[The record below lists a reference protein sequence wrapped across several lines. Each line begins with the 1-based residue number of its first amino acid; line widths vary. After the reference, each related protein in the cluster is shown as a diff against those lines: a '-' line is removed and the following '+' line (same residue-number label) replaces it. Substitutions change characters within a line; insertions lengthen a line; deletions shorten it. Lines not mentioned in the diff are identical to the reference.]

1 MSETDDDTKERDSS
15 YYKTT
20 TSVKK
25 STKEDVSDTG
35 RKMGGSSAK
44 AAAGGDR
51 QWPFRERVRNLVYK
65 KKYEINLKD
74 FFLKKL
80 RERERQIKKII
91 KQFKAPTYD
100 DIKENRHNR
109 LINLQNLDPSVGI
122 ILHRI
127 TKIPYNDLD
136 ILEKLERKNA
146 EFKLAVEQQQE
157 NISRLHKEIITEIST
172 CTVLLQQREE
182 SRSKNPLYMFISS
195 IAQIYPNDGAA
206 QISHLLKYFS
216 EEEDIEKV
224 ILKWYENL
232 NSLVPLVPTSKDQR
246 HIKDI
251 VKKCIEGQTYVK
263 ESKAHVK
270 DSFTEKSWY
279 KKALSNTTSK
289 SYQKLMGALDLLYK
303 FLTALNIFMIEK
315 TFQKFP
321 SLSVALLGSA
331 INPRTGAILGLS
343 TYFLNGDMNID
354 VSTKGILNL
363 AGSCSVVYSILK
375 GFYFVITSETTYW
388 ARQTYQT
395 LQNYVFNPKIP
406 TLMDLMSIFSNFWA
420 FSNAIIKDIKSLIP
434 NFDDIFIVQIYKER
448 HNFITGFQIVCQIL
462 QDLHHHNST
471 QQNQILNYAFRSGL
485 YSYNLTAALSVPYQ
499 SLLFNLGAKPN
510 ATFTEFIKD
519 STVDTLK
526 DVVKETATSL
536 AEDLANEEMQQQI
549 LDKLAI
555 KAEKLFEEKS
565 DKLLEKILLKLEDK
579 LREKLPELKEQLPQ
593 IVQDIT
599 IELLESEEFKGKMA
613 GYIDANIQHVG
624 DTIVASIADSVFNA
638 TVSEEAR
645 KMLSHSTEKIK
656 TSEKL
661 SKAATSLVA
670 SGLNYVAE
678 HPEVVENAVDAMS
691 PIVEEGVKTAVSRG
705 FGKAEAEGFTNTL
718 MLGAIKGALSIGA
731 EKATSS
737 ITEQAGYI
745 AGNIGRKVPG
755 VVVEAADTITETL
768 YDGAQAAAKVGG
780 NMADATMAMH
790 YTLNPQT
797 DYTKFVPLQQGTQ
810 TAPAPAPGPAFKKK
824 KSISKSLYK
833 KKNVKSLKLVS
844 KNRKLPL
851 KSFRKKKSLS
861 VKRKL

>member
-1 MSETDDDTKERDSS
+1 MYS
-15 YYKTT
+15 YF
-20 TSVKK
+20 SDNKK
-25 STKEDVSDTG
+25 SKFFANAAKASG
-35 RKMGGSSAK
+35 QNISSASSS
-44 AAAGGDR
+44 ASSSATAALAAGGSKITKKPL
-51 QWPFRERVRNLVYK
+51 WNPFTTK
-65 KKYEINLKD
+65 KN
-74 FFLKKL
+74 FFLEYLTEKREILEKLKKD
-80 RERERQIKKII
+80 
-91 KQFKAPTYD
+91 AGGPTYD

-109 LINLQNLDPSVGI
+109 LINLQYLDPSVGT
-122 ILHRI
+122 ILQDL
-127 TKIPYNDLD
+127 TKIPYNDRD
-136 ILEKLERKNA
+136 ILEKLEEKKE
-146 EFKLAVEQQQE
+146 EFKSAVMQTKTEDVF
-157 NISRLHKEIITEIST
+157 RLHKEIIKDTYL
-172 CTVLLQQREE
+172 CTILLQKREE
-182 SRSKNPLYMFISS
+182 SRSKNPLYMFASHIS
-195 IAQIYPNDGAA
+195 QVYPNDGAA
-206 QISHLLKYFS
+206 QVSHLFKCFS
-216 EEEDIEKV
+216 EDIGKG
-224 ILKWYENL
+224 ISSWYEKL
-232 NSLVPLVPTSKDQR
+232 NPLVPTSDDEKT
-246 HIKDI
+246 IKRI
-251 VKKCIEGQTYVK
+251 VKKFDEAKEVVDKTKKVVK
-263 ESKAHVK
+263 E
-270 DSFTEKSWY
+270 SFTEKSWC
-279 KKALSNTTSK
+279 KRALSKTASK
-289 SYQKLMGALDLLYK
+289 SYDILVGALRLFYN
-303 FLTALNIFMIEK
+303 FLTALNIFMIKK
-315 TFQKFP
+315 TSQKFP
-321 SLSVALLGSA
+321 SLFIALLGSA
-331 INPRTGAILGLS
+331 INPKTGAILGLS

-354 VSTKGILNL
+354 ASTKGILNL
-363 AGSCSVVYSILK
+363 GGACSVGYSVLK

-395 LQNYVFNPKIP
+395 LHNYVFNPKIP

-420 FSNAIIKDIKSLIP
+420 FSNAVMGDIKSLIP

-448 HNFITGFQIVCQIL
+448 HNFITGFQIVCQIV
-462 QDLHHHNST
+462 QDLHHHDSE
-471 QQNQILNYAFRSGL
+471 QQNQILNYVWRSGL

-499 SLLFNLGAKPN
+499 SLLINLGAKPN

-536 AEDLANEEMQQQI
+536 AEDLANDEEMQQI

-599 IELLESEEFKGKMA
+599 IELLESEEFTGKMA

-678 HPEVVENAVDAMS
+678 HPEVVENAVDTIS
-691 PIVEEGVKTAVSRG
+691 PILEQGVKTAVSRG
-705 FGKAEAEGFTNTL
+705 FGKAEAEGFTNSIL
-718 MLGAIKGALSIGA
+718 LGAIKGAIGVGA

-810 TAPAPAPGPAFKKK
+810 TAPAPSPVPAFKKK

-844 KNRKLPL
+844 KNMKLPL